1 MLLKLIVKYL
11 HHLMTSKENQTTAE
25 KKKVEKRKLSYD
37 TKKAK
42 EAKQICT
49 EQLQRKAAE
58 YDS

>member
-1 MLLKLIVKYL
+1 
-11 HHLMTSKENQTTAE
+11 MTIKENQTTAE